1 MKPRFGVYL
10 SKRIAA
16 RLTMAAKRREITK
29 SALVE
34 AAIDRYLASEDASDA
49 VMLAGR
55 LADLSGQVAQGAR
68 LFGKYDSVLAFG
80 QKRALVVWTRLILPN
95 GNSIVIEN
103 LPVTDV
109 AGYAGLEDEVD
120 FHTWQL
126 LKGIGLA
133 TLLGVGTQLS
143 LGNDESDLV
152 KALRESVQQT
162 TNRAGQRLI
171 ERELDVQPTIT
182 VRPGWPLRVIVSKD
196 LLLKPYQDI
205 QTAAKA
211 R

>member
-1 MKPRFGVYL
+1 M
-10 SKRIAA
+10 
-16 RLTMAAKRREITK
+16 
-29 SALVE
+29 
-34 AAIDRYLASEDASDA
+34 
-49 VMLAGR
+49 
-55 LADLSGQVAQGAR
+55 
-68 LFGKYDSVLAFG
+68 
-80 QKRALVVWTRLILPN
+80 VWTRLILPN
-95 GNSIVIEN
+95 GNSIVTEN
-103 LPVTDV
+103 LLATDV

-143 LGNDESDLV
+143 FGNDESDLV

-162 TNRAGQRLI
+162 TNRAGQRLV

-196 LLLKPYQDI
+196 LVLKPYQDI
-205 QTAAKA
+205 QTVAKT